1 MKVQK
6 SKLVKEVLADPQAT
20 DKLREAMRS
29 SQHDRATH
37 SFTFQSRD
45 GNVRTVRVLSV
56 PKPA

>member
-6 SKLVKEVLADPQAT
+6 SKLVREVLADPKAT
-20 DKLREAMRS
+20 DELRAAMRS
-29 SQHDRATH
+29 SQHDRTTH

-45 GNVRTVRVLSV
+45 GHVRTVRVLAV